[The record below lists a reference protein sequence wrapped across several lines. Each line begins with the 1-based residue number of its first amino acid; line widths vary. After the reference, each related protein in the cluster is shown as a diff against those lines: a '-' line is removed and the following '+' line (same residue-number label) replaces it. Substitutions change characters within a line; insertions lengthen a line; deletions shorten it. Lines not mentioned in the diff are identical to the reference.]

1 MADYS
6 EKQIIPFVNKAI
18 KLYLQF
24 YLVLAT
30 YPFVVWVGIKFF
42 FFFFVQLQDSTNQNY
57 LKTKVFNPLNAGLNF
72 ACCFVWM

>member
-42 FFFFVQLQDSTNQNY
+42 FFFSYSCKIQQIRTI
-57 LKTKVFNPLNAGLNF
+57 
-72 ACCFVWM
+72 

>member
-30 YPFVVWVGIKFF
+30 YPFVVWVGIKSFF
-42 FFFFVQLQDSTNQNY
+42 LFFRTAAR
-57 LKTKVFNPLNAGLNF
+57 FNKSELFKN
-72 ACCFVWM
+72 